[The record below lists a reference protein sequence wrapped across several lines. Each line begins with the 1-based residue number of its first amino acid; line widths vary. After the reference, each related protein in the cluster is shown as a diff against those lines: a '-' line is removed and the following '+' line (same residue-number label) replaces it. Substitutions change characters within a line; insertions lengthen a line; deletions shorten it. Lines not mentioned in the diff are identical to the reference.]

1 MNLYKNSD
9 NNTPNV
15 DSNSKKIRASKV
27 SIISKLS
34 RTIQNIEIKSNKK
47 QRGGVF
53 LDKGKLKEI

>member
-15 DSNSKKIRASKV
+15 DSNNKKIRASKV

-34 RTIQNIEIKSNKK
+34 RTIQNIDIKSNKK

>member
-15 DSNSKKIRASKV
+15 DSNNKKIRASKV